1 MRALPT
7 FRGASTPTSRIAFP
21 TTGGRS
27 SPRPN
32 YSAVEPRSERVA
44 RAFEIPILVA
54 ALLVIPVIV
63 IEESSIGEPWK
74 TLAAVLNWGIWLAF
88 LAELVAMLAVVP
100 HRWRWIRGHPLEVV
114 VVVLTPPFLP
124 ASLQA
129 LRVFR
134 LIRLVR
140 ILRLAQIMRRLFTFE
155 GLRYAALLALVTL
168 IGGGTA
174 FASVEKEPT
183 AWDGIWWALTTM
195 TTVGYG
201 DVFPETNAGRVI
213 AIVVM
218 TVGIGFG
225 TIVIGAVA
233 QRFVETEAREEVAEL
248 EEEVASAE
256 TDIIGELHKIGLR
269 LERLEESV
277 RTFGAAG
284 R

>member
-1 MRALPT
+1 MD
-7 FRGASTPTSRIAFP
+7 
-21 TTGGRS
+21 
-27 SPRPN
+27 
-32 YSAVEPRSERVA
+32 PRSERVA

-63 IEESSIGEPWK
+63 IEESSIDEPWQ
-74 TLAAVLNWGIWLAF
+74 TIAAVLNWGIWLAF
-88 LAELVAMLAVVP
+88 LAELVVMLAVVP
-100 HRWRWIRGHPLEVV
+100 NRWRWLRAHPLEVIV
-114 VVVLTPPFLP
+114 VILTPPFLP

-140 ILRLAQIMRRLFTFE
+140 LLRLAQIVRRLFTFE

-168 IGGGTA
+168 VGGGTA

-183 AWDGIWWALTTM
+183 AWDGIWWAVTTM

-213 AIVVM
+213 AIAVM

-233 QRFVETEAREEVAEL
+233 QRFVEAEVLEDVAEV

-256 TDIIGELHKIGLR
+256 TEIIGELHEIGRR

-277 RTFGAAG
+277 RTLGPAD

>member
-1 MRALPT
+1 M
-7 FRGASTPTSRIAFP
+7 
-21 TTGGRS
+21 
-27 SPRPN
+27 
-32 YSAVEPRSERVA
+32 EPRSERVA